1 MFVNICYIIGVEK
14 AAIQGLDHANIS
26 KGVKNKIKVKEIVKN
41 MNIYFRVY
49 FETILWSKKNEWI
62 YQIAKLVLYK
72 LSCSD
77 VLEMLSKDCIKELL
91 KGLNNIIQNNYRLL
105 LVLKNEFINLLKSKS
120 NYYYLISR
128 YILDIIAHNLER
140 MKITYDKIED
150 YYITLNSFF
159 SKNNFTE
166 LKFWMSLIHAFTSI
180 ALYCHDLSN
189 HILATYENVII
200 QNKYPLILKSIIIE
214 NINLIKNISY
224 TKNMV

>member
-1 MFVNICYIIGVEK
+1 M
-14 AAIQGLDHANIS
+14 
-26 KGVKNKIKVKEIVKN
+26 NK
-41 MNIYFRVY
+41 YFRVY

-62 YQIAKLVLYK
+62 YQITKLVLYK
-72 LSCSD
+72 LGCSK
-77 VLEMLSKDCIKELL
+77 VLEILNKDCIKELL
-91 KGLNNIIQNNYRLL
+91 KGLNHIIKNNYRLL
-105 LVLKNEFINLLKSKS
+105 LVLKKEFINLLKTKS
-120 NYYYLISR
+120 DYYYLISR

-159 SKNNFTE
+159 SKNNFNE

-189 HILATYENVII
+189 RILTTYENLII
-200 QNKYPLILKSIIIE
+200 QNRYPLILKSIIIE

-224 TKNMV
+224 TKNMI